1 MALFN
6 VSQFY
11 FHNFESN
18 RFSNIALAH
27 TYPQVPLCRRR
38 GDSREQSSVAR
49 SPFLRGVSC
58 CTCLQGGV
66 AGSGHRLLR
75 WLSVCLG
82 GLYFDICYSFFFFFL
97 APTILLFLQPP
108 QPMSFTLT
116 LNHGKQ
122 GRSNLRGR
130 HRQQDLLPEGLLCPR
145 RAPSN
150 FHLQGSRATQN
161 RRPSI
166 CEAREKTEDA
176 VAPIFHS
183 RLSFT
188 HFCSTKTFLIS
199 VAGSSPSFL

>member
-1 MALFN
+1 MFLNSTSIILRAIA
-6 VSQFY
+6 SQISPSPIRTLRY
-11 FHNFESN
+11 RCVGGEATAESKAAW
-18 RFSNIALAH
+18 RGAPFFAGSPAALACK
-27 TYPQVPLCRRR
+27 V
-38 GDSREQSSVAR
+38 GS
-49 SPFLRGVSC
+49 RGVAIGSS
-58 CTCLQGGV
+58 
-66 AGSGHRLLR
+66 AGFRSASAVFTLTFVIL
-75 WLSVCLG
+75 
-82 GLYFDICYSFFFFFL
+82 FFFFL

-122 GRSNLRGR
+122 GRSNLHGR

>member
-1 MALFN
+1 MWPWARPGWRTRPLRITTRPEPWGPSGPLTLRLLWLYLMFLN
-6 VSQFY
+6 STSIISIGSSAGFR
-11 FHNFESN
+11 S
-18 RFSNIALAH
+18 ALAVF
-27 TYPQVPLCRRR
+27 TLTFVIL
-38 GDSREQSSVAR
+38 
-49 SPFLRGVSC
+49 
-58 CTCLQGGV
+58 
-66 AGSGHRLLR
+66 
-75 WLSVCLG
+75 
-82 GLYFDICYSFFFFFL
+82 FFFFL

-122 GRSNLRGR
+122 GRSNLHGR